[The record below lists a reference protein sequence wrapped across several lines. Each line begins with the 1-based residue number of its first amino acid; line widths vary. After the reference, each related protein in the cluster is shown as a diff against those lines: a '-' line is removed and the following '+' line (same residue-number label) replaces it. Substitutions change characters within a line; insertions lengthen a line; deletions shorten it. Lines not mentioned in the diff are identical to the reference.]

1 MACVICVFA
10 WLAPTLCRKSPGR
23 VYPAHTPTP
32 TPVYKPQTWEDWPS
46 REMEKPE
53 LPLRVA
59 SHGATENLS
68 SRGHCPGPVPCPLG
82 AWCSDL
88 P

>member
-10 WLAPTLCRKSPGR
+10 WLAPTLRRKSPGC
-23 VYPAHTPTP
+23 VYPAHTHTL
-32 TPVYKPQTWEDWPS
+32 TPVYKPQTCKDWPS
-46 REMEKPE
+46 REMEKAE

-68 SRGHCPGPVPCPLG
+68 GGGHCPRPTPCPLG
-82 AWCSDL
+82 AWCLDH